1 MCARFYTDEETA
13 AAIRSF
19 TGREAELRC
28 GEVRPADEAVVLTAD
43 RGRYSAARMVWGF
56 RNPLGKGLV
65 INARAETLSEKPM
78 FRDCCRYRRCAIPA
92 GRFCEWDALR
102 ERVTLCDPAQPVL
115 YLAGVYELTER
126 LPRFTVLTREANESV
141 RGYHAR
147 MPLLLRREALED
159 WLLPGDAFQSLLRA
173 EMPALKARKETE
185 QLSFF

>member
-1 MCARFYTDEETA
+1 MCARFYTDEETG

-19 TGREAELRC
+19 TGRDAELRH
-28 GEVRPADEAVVLTAD
+28 GEVRPGDEAVALTAD
-43 RGRYSAARMVWGF
+43 GKGHSAARMVWGF

-65 INARAETLSEKPM
+65 INARSETLSEKPM
-78 FRDCCRYRRCAIPA
+78 FRECILYRRCAIPA

-102 ERVTLCDPAQPVL
+102 ERVTFCDPAQPVL

-141 RGYHAR
+141 RGYHDR
-147 MPLLLRREALED
+147 MPLLLRRDALER
-159 WLLPGDAFQSLLRA
+159 WLLPGNAYQPLLRS
-173 EMPALKARKETE
+173 EMPALKAWKDSE